1 MNRLNDPLKRYGLFL
16 WGVICAFVLLLFT
29 TRSSVLFVCNNWD
42 DANSY
47 FTMGKGMMN
56 GLVIY
61 RDLYDQ
67 KGPYLYLLYGFAYLI
82 SHKTFLGVFI
92 FEIISGAFFL
102 FFSGKLIQR
111 KSSAFMAAILM
122 PVLGAAAFS
131 SWSFYFGGAAEEF
144 CLPLLAYS
152 LLVLD
157 ELLHEECSDERYKW
171 IFSAVGLC
179 AGVIAQI
186 KYTMLGFLFAWF
198 VVAAIWALKERN
210 AAFSLKMM
218 IRFVIFACIPSVP
231 WFIYFLAT
239 GSLDDW
245 FRCYI
250 YNNLFFYSQVSTEEY
265 SFGHKL
271 YEIAKTLYW
280 LIQDS
285 FSYFVFIIA
294 GFLLQLFMEKG
305 FVKRVLSPWIFAV
318 TYFVIFIGG
327 NKLAYYSIPLI
338 PLAVFGLAYMGSLIE
353 KALSLIAKKRSKEVH
368 AVIAASMLAAG
379 AVFAVTNSMNAEYM
393 SFDEDDVWLM
403 EAATMLSEEDTL
415 LELNTVDAGL
425 YTVTGIVPTCE
436 YFQTNGIGLD
446 TMFEEQE
453 KYLKEARTDY
463 VLAVGY
469 EPEHIYNNYSLIKVF
484 EYKETDHDNTYYLYK
499 KN

>member
-1 MNRLNDPLKRYGLFL
+1 MAFLSNFIKKRGLLL
-16 WGVICAFVLLLFT
+16 WGFLCAAAILLFT
-29 TRSSVLFVCNNWD
+29 TRSSVFFVCNNWD

-67 KGPYLYLLYGFAYLI
+67 KGPYLYLLYGIAYLI
-82 SHKTFLGVFI
+82 SHKSFLGVFI

-102 FFSGKLIQR
+102 YFSGKLILR
-111 KSSAFMAAILM
+111 KSNAFIAAMLM

-131 SWSFYFGGAAEEF
+131 SWSFYYGGAAEEF

-157 ELLHEECSDERYKW
+157 EILHEECSDERYRF
-171 IFSAVGLC
+171 IFSAVGIC

-198 VVAAIWALKERN
+198 VVAAIWALRERKP
-210 AAFSLKMM
+210 AFSLQMM
-218 IRFVIFACIPSVP
+218 IRFVIFACIPSIP
-231 WFIYFLAT
+231 WFIYFIAT

-265 SFGHKL
+265 SFGNKL

-280 LIQDS
+280 LIRDS

-294 GFLLQLFMEKG
+294 GFALQLFMEKG
-305 FVKRVLSPWIFAV
+305 FVRKILSAWIFAV
-318 TYFVIFIGG
+318 TYFVIFVGG
-327 NKLAYYSIPLI
+327 NKLPYYSIPLM
-338 PLAVFGLAYMGSLIE
+338 PLAVFGLAY
-353 KALSLIAKKRSKEVH
+353 IAKLLDGVFSHLTTRRSHEVQ
-368 AVIAASMLAAG
+368 IILAASALAAG
-379 AVFAVTNSMNAEYM
+379 AVFGATNSMSAEYLG
-393 SFDEDDVWLM
+393 FDEDDVWLM
-403 EAATMLSEEDTL
+403 EAATMLNEEDTL
-415 LELNTVDAGL
+415 LELNAIDAGL

-446 TMFEEQE
+446 TMFVEQA
-453 KYLKEARTDY
+453 KYLREARTDY

-469 EPEHIYNNYSLIKVF
+469 EPENIYDNYSLVKVF
-484 EYKETDHDNTYYLYK
+484 EYKETDHDNSYYLYK
-499 KN
+499 RN